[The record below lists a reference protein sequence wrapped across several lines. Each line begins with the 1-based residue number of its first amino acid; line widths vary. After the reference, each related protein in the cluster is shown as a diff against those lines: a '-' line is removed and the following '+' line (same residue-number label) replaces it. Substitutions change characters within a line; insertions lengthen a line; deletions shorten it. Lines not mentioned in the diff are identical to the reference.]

1 MANIPKNDSC
11 EVDENTPEKLT
22 YLKSLLMLPILLQSV
37 FLK

>member
-1 MANIPKNDSC
+1 MAHRLKNDSC

-22 YLKSLLMLPILLQSV
+22 YLNSLLMVPILLQSD